1 MRTRR
6 SARHVAHTSTF
17 NIFIYTGVKGPEGEV
32 RTPHQEKGEK
42 MRMRRSG
49 FTPVGMALAAVVAI
63 SACDSMTGIE
73 SIDDPVLRDMAL
85 VAADAALEDVNT
97 WAQPFGFGA
106 PGAEMGRAMGGP
118 GKAVG
123 RAGGRRGLG
132 HAGSG
137 TVERTFYDAVG
148 NEQAELDDLTTERIE
163 VVTEVGGD
171 VSREN
176 WAASVYRVRTM
187 TLTGLEGEETHR
199 TVNGT
204 GESKIS
210 RSRHTDEGNRS
221 YEMTGSITYNDV
233 VVPIPG
239 SDPRY
244 PISGTITHAMES
256 TRTDADGTET
266 KSMTM
271 TITFDG
277 DETASAVVNGES
289 VEIDLTTREGRHP
302 FRGSGGKSGG

>member
-73 SIDDPVLRDMAL
+73 SIDDPVLPDMAL

-187 TLTGLEGEETHR
+187 TLTGWKVR
-199 TVNGT
+199 KPTV
-204 GESKIS
+204 
-210 RSRHTDEGNRS
+210 R
-221 YEMTGSITYNDV
+221 
-233 VVPIPG
+233 
-239 SDPRY
+239 
-244 PISGTITHAMES
+244 
-256 TRTDADGTET
+256 
-266 KSMTM
+266 
-271 TITFDG
+271 
-277 DETASAVVNGES
+277 
-289 VEIDLTTREGRHP
+289 
-302 FRGSGGKSGG
+302 

>member
-1 MRTRR
+1 
-6 SARHVAHTSTF
+6 
-17 NIFIYTGVKGPEGEV
+17 
-32 RTPHQEKGEK
+32 

-49 FTPVGMALAAVVAI
+49 FTQVGMALTAVVAI
-63 SACDSMTGIE
+63 SACDSSTGID

-106 PGAEMGRAMGGP
+106 PGAEMGHPMGGP
-118 GKAVG
+118 GNAAG
-123 RAGGRRGLG
+123 QAGGRRGLG

-137 TVERTFYDAVG
+137 TVEKTFYDAAG
-148 NEQAELDDLTTERIE
+148 NEQTELDDLTTERIE

-176 WAASVYRVRTM
+176 WDASVYRVRTM
-187 TLTGLEGEETHR
+187 TITGLEGEETHR
-199 TVNGT
+199 TMNGT
-204 GESKIS
+204 GESDIS
-210 RSRHTDEGNRS
+210 RSRHTDDGDRS
-221 YEMTGSITYNDV
+221 YEMTGSFTYNDV

-244 PISGTITHAMES
+244 PISGTITRAMES
-256 TRTDADGTET
+256 TRTDADGSET
-266 KSMTM
+266 KSMNM

-277 DETASAVVNGES
+277 DDTAIAIVNGET

-302 FRGSGGKSGG
+302 CRGRRGGSGGK